1 MVNESK
7 NLSVRSELSNHKE
20 GSLIAAW
27 QEVLDFSSW
36 EEYIAP
42 NKGLETNIVDCTCRL
57 ETKVLNNTTS
67 RRHVGEVILTAVYNI
82 NELW

>member
-1 MVNESK
+1 MNFQTIRKVP
-7 NLSVRSELSNHKE
+7 
-20 GSLIAAW
+20 SLLHGRRFLVI
-27 QEVLDFSSW
+27 DFSSW

-42 NKGLETNIVDCTCRL
+42 NKGLETNTVGCTCRL

>member
-1 MVNESK
+1 MNFQTIRKVP
-7 NLSVRSELSNHKE
+7 
-20 GSLIAAW
+20 SLLHGRRFLVI
-27 QEVLDFSSW
+27 DFSSW